1 MDLGPSTAVPVTRS
15 SKKTQVC
22 MIRHPY
28 GAVPQQLS
36 TEGSAQCVPLNWVPP
51 IERTATPE
59 CVLRPH
65 TQDRKAVEC
74 WAKPLKPLG
83 RTSKRKA
90 HRLRCSLTQNARSTP
105 NAQRAGTRIAHETG
119 EDQLG
124 SPEFTGQA
132 HGSSPTIISPGSP
145 PGIWHQGHALDLPA
159 MLNTPMAIR
168 RLSHMLDASFQEQ
181 EYTMKAESPTP
192 TLSPLDLQCDAYNS
206 RLHGHQLPP
215 CTLSA
220 FILSPPKSL
229 DQTSLDKAQSAAQ
242 QPMCKASV
250 QSSEQQLAPRQVH
263 HCTGLDVPAALDDMT
278 DIRDR
283 RRGPTCPTHHCA
295 QMAGAS
301 DSSVIVG
308 LPRAADQDAFHL
320 TVLNSMMAHLLM
332 LQTACEVSS
341 IVLMLKYLLS
351 CPMTQALLVETQIVY
366 AVRPFKQ
373 V

>member
-119 EDQLG
+119 IDKDANFLDDEDCGKFRLTSSAWTSG
-124 SPEFTGQA
+124 TGDVA
-132 HGSSPTIISPGSP
+132 P
-145 PGIWHQGHALDLPA
+145 
-159 MLNTPMAIR
+159 
-168 RLSHMLDASFQEQ
+168 
-181 EYTMKAESPTP
+181 
-192 TLSPLDLQCDAYNS
+192 
-206 RLHGHQLPP
+206 
-215 CTLSA
+215 
-220 FILSPPKSL
+220 
-229 DQTSLDKAQSAAQ
+229 
-242 QPMCKASV
+242 
-250 QSSEQQLAPRQVH
+250 LAP
-263 HCTGLDVPAALDDMT
+263 
-278 DIRDR
+278 
-283 RRGPTCPTHHCA
+283 PT
-295 QMAGAS
+295 
-301 DSSVIVG
+301 
-308 LPRAADQDAFHL
+308 
-320 TVLNSMMAHLLM
+320 TVRKWLA
-332 LQTACEVSS
+332 LQTAQ
-341 IVLMLKYLLS
+341 LLLAS
-351 CPMTQALLVETQIVY
+351 LAFQTKEALASDT
-366 AVRPFKQ
+366 
-373 V
+373 